1 MFVLLAASR
10 RATMYP
16 YGVSM
21 LHATYRC
28 CYSTSSFPSV
38 DVWSVLS
45 SEVCTSDKNEIFIRP
60 PTMRLRICE
69 AACLQVRAMMVLA
82 TTSLLAKTM
91 TM

>member
-60 PTMRLRICE
+60 PLCVCGYVKQHVFKFER
-69 AACLQVRAMMVLA
+69 
-82 TTSLLAKTM
+82 
-91 TM
+91 